1 MPVHKVS
8 FLKSLFSHHQR
19 PIPPL
24 SHASPLHQ
32 LTAIQKQTMQSTGIW
47 ERIRRALA
55 VAPERSN
62 GVPLKHFRNPPP
74 GSNDPFS
81 FEDPVT
87 LPAGDIA
94 NNPYWKRDSRRSYPQ
109 LSFVTQGDVVGLLS
123 VGSASAPKKELIGE
137 AGTQALVQVKEQGEG
152 GLAKYL
158 EKEGKSATLAA
169 LGKDG
174 LPPMPSGLSF
184 KAGADKYNLTAESAY
199 PEHYPCRTFQ

>member
-1 MPVHKVS
+1 MSSTTVAKAAQVAQRVMPVHKVS

-74 GSNDPFS
+74 DPTTPSLSKTPSPSQQATSPTTHTGSATPG
-81 FEDPVT
+81 VRT
-87 LPAGDIA
+87 LSC
-94 NNPYWKRDSRRSYPQ
+94 RSSRR
-109 LSFVTQGDVVGLLS
+109 GMWS
-123 VGSASAPKKELIGE
+123 VS
-137 AGTQALVQVKEQGEG
+137 
-152 GLAKYL
+152 
-158 EKEGKSATLAA
+158 
-169 LGKDG
+169 
-174 LPPMPSGLSF
+174 
-184 KAGADKYNLTAESAY
+184 
-199 PEHYPCRTFQ
+199 